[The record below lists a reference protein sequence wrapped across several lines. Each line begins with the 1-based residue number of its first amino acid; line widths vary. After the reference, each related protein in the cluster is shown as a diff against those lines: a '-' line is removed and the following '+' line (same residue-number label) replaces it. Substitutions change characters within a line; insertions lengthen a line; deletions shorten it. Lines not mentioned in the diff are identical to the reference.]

1 MHELPVEYFHDNLG
15 RPVFQRWNYLTEQA
29 LREYVY
35 KYDILMGRRFQH
47 TMAKIQKTEPGQGYH
62 AWHYEATPSAP
73 YRKLATMIYLNDNF
87 DGGETEFLYQHCRIK
102 PKVGKFVIFPCD
114 WAWTHR
120 GNPPLNND
128 KYIVTAWVEEYPTP
142 GQ

>member
-1 MHELPVEYFHDNLG
+1 MLAINSIVGQVIVGFCYCLILYSFIVRVH
-15 RPVFQRWNYLTEQA
+15 VFVY
-29 LREYVY
+29 Y

-87 DGGETEFLYQHCRIK
+87 EGGETEFLYQSKRVE
-102 PKVGKFVIFPCD
+102 PKMGRLVICPTSFTH
-114 WAWTHR
+114 THR
-120 GNPPLNND
+120 GNPPLTGD
-128 KYIVTAWVEEYPTP
+128 KYMLNGWVSFFE
-142 GQ
+142 